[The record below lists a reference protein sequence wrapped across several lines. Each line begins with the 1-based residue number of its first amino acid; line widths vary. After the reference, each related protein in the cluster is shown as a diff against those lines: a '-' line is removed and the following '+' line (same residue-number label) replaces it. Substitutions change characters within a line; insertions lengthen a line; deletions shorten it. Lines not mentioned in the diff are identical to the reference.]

1 VAIKRLVKVRK
12 MLLYKI
18 KPFISDYVI
27 SIKEIY
33 FKNNNLVII
42 YKRIN
47 VSL

>member
-1 VAIKRLVKVRK
+1 MIKRLIRACKR
-12 MLLYKI
+12 LLHRI
-18 KPFISDYVI
+18 KPFISNYII

-33 FKNNNLVII
+33 FENNNLVII

>member
-1 VAIKRLVKVRK
+1 
-12 MLLYKI
+12 MLLRKI
-18 KPFISDYVI
+18 KPFISNYII

-42 YKRIN
+42 YKQMD

>member
-1 VAIKRLVKVRK
+1 VAIKRLVKVCK

-18 KPFISDYVI
+18 KPFISDYII

-42 YKRIN
+42 YKQMD

>member
-1 VAIKRLVKVRK
+1 MAIKRLIKVYK

-18 KPFISDYVI
+18 KPFISDYII

-42 YKRIN
+42 YKLID

>member
-1 VAIKRLVKVRK
+1 VAIKRLVRVCK
-12 MLLYKI
+12 MLLRKI
-18 KPFISDYVI
+18 KPFISDYIV